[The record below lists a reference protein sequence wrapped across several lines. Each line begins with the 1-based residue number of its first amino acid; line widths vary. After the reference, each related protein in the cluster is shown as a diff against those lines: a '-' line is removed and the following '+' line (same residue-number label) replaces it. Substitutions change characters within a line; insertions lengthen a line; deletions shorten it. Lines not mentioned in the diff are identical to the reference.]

1 MYSTAWA
8 LSPETLAVQVR
19 RGACREREV
28 GRAAGAGLAGT
39 GGVPAGLTPSMDLR
53 FRGEGST
60 NHLKCSHDDLSFPRK
75 ASEPTGAF
83 ECYQQTMPRNVQDH
97 VDRHVKTLC

>member
-1 MYSTAWA
+1 M

-19 RGACREREV
+19 RGACRAREV

-60 NHLKCSHDDLSFPRK
+60 NHLKCSHDDLRLSEKSF
-75 ASEPTGAF
+75 GAYRGARVVATDDAAQRAGPCGSAR
-83 ECYQQTMPRNVQDH
+83 ENVMF
-97 VDRHVKTLC
+97 VL